1 MHVLFAITD
10 HGYGHGARQMAV
22 AKRLLER
29 EPRARVTFWSMM
41 PRSIFAGFLGE
52 PGRWSLQPVKMDVGV
67 AQADGITHDLDETLE
82 RLAALWSGDGPVP
95 ELTRRMRASGADRV
109 VADVPPAALRSA
121 AELGLPRLASTNFD
135 WAFIYGHYAAS
146 DARFAPWSEL
156 ARAAHAVTPLALRMF
171 PGPELVGFPAVREIG
186 IVSRL
191 ASSDARSWRDG
202 VARRG
207 ERLVLLSFGGFGL
220 ADLERR
226 LPRVAGVRW
235 ITAPPLPPLSSRDDA
250 SYVPDVAYPSL
261 VAGCDVVFSKPGYGT
276 IAEAAGNRTR
286 FLYAARADFP
296 ETPPMVE
303 WLEREMT
310 SLEIPPERLEPRGIA
325 AALDAILAMPERF
338 PERIDGADR
347 AVDEIV
353 ALRR

>member
-29 EPRARVTFWSMM
+29 EPRARVTFWSRI
-41 PRSIFAGFLGE
+41 PRAIFAGFLGE
-52 PGRWSLQPVKMDVGV
+52 SERWNIEPVKMDVGV
-67 AQADGITHDLDETLE
+67 AQADGITHDLDATLG
-82 RLAALWSGDGPVP
+82 LLDALWRGAGPVP
-95 ELTRRMRASGADRV
+95 ELVHKLRASGADRV
-109 VADVPPAALRSA
+109 VADVPPAALRAA

-156 ARAAHAVTPLALRMF
+156 ARAAHAVTPLALRMT

-191 ASSDARSWRDG
+191 ATGDARAWRAA
-202 VARRG
+202 VERPG
-207 ERLVLLSFGGFGL
+207 EKLVLLSFGGFGL

-226 LPRVAGVRW
+226 LPRIAGVRW
-235 ITAPPLPPLSSRDDA
+235 ITAPPLPPLASRDDA

-303 WLEREMT
+303 WLERELT
-310 SLEIPPERLEPRGIA
+310 SLEIPPEQLEPRGIA
-325 AALDAILAMPERF
+325 EALERILAMPERF
-338 PERIDGADR
+338 PERVDGSDR
-347 AVDEIV
+347 AVDAIL
-353 ALRR
+353 ALQR

>member
-22 AKRLLER
+22 ARRLLER
-29 EPRARVTFWSMM
+29 ESRARVTFWSMI

-52 PGRWSLQPVKMDVGV
+52 SERWTLEPVKMDVGV
-67 AQADGITHDLDETLE
+67 AQADGITHDLDATLE
-82 RLAALWSGDGPVP
+82 RLEALWRGAGPVP
-95 ELTRRMRASGADRV
+95 ELARKLRASGADRV
-109 VADVPPAALRSA
+109 VADVPPAALRAA
-121 AELGLPRLASTNFD
+121 AEVGLPRLASTNFD
-135 WAFIYGHYAAS
+135 WAFIYGHYAAA
-146 DARFAPWSEL
+146 DARFAPWCAL
-156 ARAAHAVTPLALRMF
+156 ARAAHAATPLALRMI
-171 PGPELVGFPAVREIG
+171 PGPELVGFPEVREIG

-191 ASSDARSWRDG
+191 ASGDARAWRRD
-202 VARRG
+202 VARPG

-226 LPRVAGVRW
+226 LPRIAGVRW
-235 ITAPPLPPLSSRDDA
+235 VTAPPLPPLAAREDA
-250 SYVPDVAYPSL
+250 SYVPDVSYPSL

-296 ETPPMVE
+296 ETPPMVA
-303 WLEREMT
+303 WLERELT

-325 AALDAILAMPERF
+325 EALEEILAMPERF
-338 PERIDGADR
+338 PARTDGADR
-347 AVDEIV
+347 AVDEIL
-353 ALRR
+353 ALR